1 MHIEQHIKEILRQNA
16 YVAIP
21 GVGSFHRVYNPAHVE
36 IDSNTIFPPSYT
48 ILFDSQR
55 TFDDGA
61 VASYITNT
69 FGASAHDAECCVQEW
84 VSTVEARLT
93 SKETIYF
100 DGLGSLS
107 NSGDSLTFAPLPK
120 DELATIYYGLT
131 PLPLPSKILHTK
143 SKKNIKRKRYAIIIP
158 VALTLACAGGYA
170 AYQFLDWP
178 YIISLWP
185 WNKGSN
191 MHTASSTPPTNAS
204 AMPIT
209 TPTKA
214 IDSVVAPSTNQ
225 AALTLVDSTL
235 HQRNALQPVENSIT
249 YYIVAG
255 SFRSSENAQKQI
267 RELLSMGFKD
277 PKIRRENEFYQVY
290 IAYYTSLPLAQAK
303 LNELWNQ
310 HGEQFCF
317 LKRVKQ

>member
-1 MHIEQHIKEILRQNA
+1 
-16 YVAIP
+16 
-21 GVGSFHRVYNPAHVE
+21 
-36 IDSNTIFPPSYT
+36 
-48 ILFDSQR
+48 
-55 TFDDGA
+55 
-61 VASYITNT
+61 
-69 FGASAHDAECCVQEW
+69 
-84 VSTVEARLT
+84 
-93 SKETIYF
+93 
-100 DGLGSLS
+100 
-107 NSGDSLTFAPLPK
+107 
-120 DELATIYYGLT
+120 
-131 PLPLPSKILHTK
+131 
-143 SKKNIKRKRYAIIIP
+143 
-158 VALTLACAGGYA
+158 
-170 AYQFLDWP
+170 
-178 YIISLWP
+178 
-185 WNKGSN
+185 

-204 AMPIT
+204 AMQIT

-235 HQRNALQPVENSIT
+235 HQRNALQPVDNSIT